1 VPRPKGDSRELFVAA
16 TSTLLRRRGYHHTSI
31 KDIAR
36 EANAPIGSLYFL
48 FPGGKDELVAEA
60 VQKSGDDVATILDA
74 VLSAASN
81 PDGVVRDYVSLIESV
96 LAGSKYLDG
105 CPIATV
111 ALEVAPHH
119 EELTTIIGLI
129 FAGWNATLQ
138 RNLRRVGLTKRRS
151 EMIASLSLAAVEGA
165 LVIAR
170 SQQSTDIFKHSLEGL
185 TELARATNKPKK
197 AKRT

>member
-1 VPRPKGDSRELFVAA
+1 
-16 TSTLLRRRGYHHTSI
+16 
-31 KDIAR
+31 
-36 EANAPIGSLYFL
+36 L

-60 VQKSGDDVATILDA
+60 VQKSGDDVAAILDA
-74 VLSAASN
+74 VLSEASN

>member
-16 TSTLLRRRGYHHTSI
+16 TSTLLRRRGYHNTSI

-60 VQKSGDDVATILDA
+60 VQKSGDDVASILDA
-74 VLSAASN
+74 ILSAASN

-96 LAGSKYLDG
+96 LAGSQYLDG

-111 ALEVAPHH
+111 ALEVAPNH
-119 EELTTIIGLI
+119 EELTIIIALI
-129 FAGWNATLQ
+129 FTSWNATLQ
-138 RNLRRVGLTKRRS
+138 RHLRRVGLTKKRS
-151 EMIASLSLAAVEGA
+151 EMIASLSLAAVEGS

-170 SQQSTDIFKHSLEGL
+170 SQQSTDIFKQSLAGL
-185 TELARATNKPKK
+185 SELARAATKPN
-197 AKRT
+197 RR